1 SYELW
6 CYDDIWH
13 WMGQTRNGNRGD
25 PPSKDGVPVY
35 VDTLVYSPTEI
46 SDFAESGNW
55 LNLPPGGF
63 LDVTGICGPYT
74 YRNSVHNAN
83 GVIIGGEAP
92 GFDPYRKDTQYPNE
106 SSGRLSVCLSVA
118 GAVQVNK
125 DMPHSWYWGFSPEND
140 FYFYRDAVHVAIG
153 DARYASI
160 YETGQD
166 GLRRRWG
173 HTALADHKAAHH
185 FIGVINE

>member
-1 SYELW
+1 MPDPTSYELW

-140 FYFYRDAVHVAIG
+140 FTSTATPCMSPSATPGTPASTRR
-153 DARYASI
+153 ARMDCAAAGGI
-160 YETGQD
+160 PHLPIT
-166 GLRRRWG
+166 RRP
-173 HTALADHKAAHH
+173 TTS
-185 FIGVINE
+185 

>member
-1 SYELW
+1 
-6 CYDDIWH
+6 
-13 WMGQTRNGNRGD
+13 M
-25 PPSKDGVPVY
+25 
-35 VDTLVYSPTEI
+35 
-46 SDFAESGNW
+46 
-55 LNLPPGGF
+55 
-63 LDVTGICGPYT
+63 DVTGICGPYT

-118 GAVQVNK
+118 GAVQVSK

-173 HTALADHKAAHH
+173 IPRSPITRRPTTS
-185 FIGVINE
+185 